1 MRALRATSRY
11 RVRIHRHSWIA
22 KSCFG
27 ISAISLAACDQTAG
41 TSTSTTAATTTTTVP
56 ATTTTTLTA
65 NEKAIVAAIAKLP
78 VNATHPNFVLA
89 KTGAVNSGAGC
100 PSTDALD
107 QSAVLTINGA
117 VDLENMI
124 YSDLAGRNTTFVNY
138 FDRAILETPQ
148 DGFAQLF
155 ASNFGSSSQGTLS
168 SANISVERLSADS
181 SLASSISAACGPTVT
196 NASWRI
202 IFCSVGIAVAA
213 CDPGITTTELAINRN
228 GTWLIWY
235 VGSGLQ

>member
-1 MRALRATSRY
+1 MRALRATSRD

-27 ISAISLAACDQTAG
+27 ISAILLAACDQTAG
-41 TSTSTTAATTTTTVP
+41 TSTSTTAATTTTT
-56 ATTTTTLTA
+56 TMLTA
-65 NEKAIVAAIAKLP
+65 NEQAIVAAIAKLP

-117 VDLENMI
+117 VYLENMI

-228 GTWLIWY
+228 RTWLIWY
-235 VGSGLQ
+235 LGSGLQ